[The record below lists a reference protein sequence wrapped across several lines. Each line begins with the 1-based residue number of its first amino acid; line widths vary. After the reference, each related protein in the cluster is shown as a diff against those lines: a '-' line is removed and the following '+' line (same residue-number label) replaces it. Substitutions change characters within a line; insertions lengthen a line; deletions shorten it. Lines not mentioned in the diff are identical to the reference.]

1 MEILKK
7 PVLTEKMTAMAEKLG
22 RYAFIVDKRANK
34 IQIKQAVEKMY
45 GVTIESVNTMII
57 PGKVKTRGTKGGS
70 VSGRTGSYKKAVVTL
85 VSGSNIDFYSS
96 I

>member
-22 RYAFIVDKRANK
+22 RYAFVVDKRANK

-45 GVTIESVNTMII
+45 GVSVDSVNTMII
-57 PGKVKTRGTKGGS
+57 PGKVKTRGTKSGS
-70 VSGRTGSYKKAVVTL
+70 VSGRTSAYKKAVVTL
-85 VSGSNIDFYSS
+85 ASGNNIDFYSS